1 MKKILLIILFALI
14 TIACKKE
21 NKIPEYSQAD
31 YKTIETFITNQIK
44 ESDGELLDI
53 KVLQKNSITTS
64 NVDSIKTGI
73 QKLSFLIA
81 NPSITQGQAT
91 DSILKTYND
100 FLNLPKTN
108 TEKPIGKLLFIKVTV
123 LTPSKVEESA
133 YFPIYLNNKGNIP
146 AHIDDLLND

>member
-1 MKKILLIILFALI
+1 MFISLILI
-14 TIACKKE
+14 TSACKKDNE
-21 NKIPEYSQAD
+21 SDKYSQEE
-31 YKTIETFITNQIK
+31 YKTIEAFINNQIK

-53 KVLQKNSITTS
+53 KVLQNNSITIS
-64 NVDSIKTGI
+64 NIDSIKTGI

-81 NPSITQGQAT
+81 NPSITKGQAT

-108 TEKPIGKLLFIKVTV
+108 TEKSIGKLLFIKVTV